1 MEIVLNT
8 ATIIAIAG
16 VISALGVILGLMW
29 KIFKEYKKVIDYDS
43 RINELDKKIDDN
55 NTETIARTQSIMAE
69 LVLHTKLF
77 DAVLDGLEQ
86 LGCNH
91 SVPQARE
98 EIEAYRPVETVKK
111 ELQSFLNER
120 AHEVNAL

>member
-8 ATIIAIAG
+8 ATIIAIAS
-16 VISALGVILGLMW
+16 VLSALGVILGLMW

-43 RINELDKKIDDN
+43 RINQLDKKIDDN
-55 NTETIARTQSIMAE
+55 NTETQAKMQSIMAE
-69 LVLHTKLF
+69 QCLQTRIF

-91 SVPQARE
+91 SVPAAR
-98 EIEAYRPVETVKK
+98 K
-111 ELQSFLNER
+111 ELYEFLNER
-120 AHEVNAL
+120 GHEVNAL

>member
-8 ATIIAIAG
+8 ATIIGIAG
-16 VISALGVILGLMW
+16 LITALGVIIGLLW
-29 KIFKEYKKVIDYDS
+29 KIFSEYKKFISYDA

-55 NTETIARTQSIMAE
+55 NTETQAKMQSIMAE
-69 LVLHTKLF
+69 QCLQTRIF

-91 SVPQARE
+91 SVPAAR
-98 EIEAYRPVETVKK
+98 K
-111 ELQSFLNER
+111 ELYEFLNER
-120 AHEVNAL
+120 GHEVKTL

>member
-1 MEIVLNT
+1 MEIIINT
-8 ATIIAIAG
+8 ATIIGIAG
-16 VISALGVILGLMW
+16 LITALGVIIGLLW
-29 KIFKEYKKVIDYDS
+29 KIFSEYKKFTSYDT

-55 NTETIARTQSIMAE
+55 NTETTARTQSIMAE

-98 EIEAYRPVETVKK
+98 EIEAYRPVDTAKK
-111 ELQSFLNER
+111 DLQSFLNER
-120 AHEVNAL
+120 AHEVKTL